1 MKEQYK
7 WDFKDFFLS
16 DEDFLDSFERLKKE
30 IVDFKKDYE
39 KFSIEERLSKY
50 YALSLLGE
58 RLVSYSELHSDL
70 DLKNE
75 TYLSYKNEV
84 YTEKTKIDNIK
95 GNINEEIL
103 KIELSL
109 EEYMKNNP
117 KAKPFYMHFYEVF
130 RLKEHTINNNVILNE
145 SLLIQRVNSLYNT
158 IISVEMPTEE
168 MEIEGSLIKVNGRVY
183 NKYIVNQDRTLRENV
198 FKTYM
203 KSLKN
208 VNGSISSLFNMRYQL
223 CFDIAK
229 EKGYK
234 SILDQVIGEDNLDM
248 KILENLISFVH
259 ENLPLLE
266 HYINLKKKKLGVE
279 EFHFYDLNI
288 NSDYNPKYSFIEGIE
303 IVKNALKDLGSKYE
317 SVLNQVLVGGM
328 IDAFPNKHKFGG
340 GYHFRNYTKPMIL
353 MNYKENFREVATIG
367 HELGHAVNG
376 ILIRD
381 NQEFQNFHFSIFLS
395 EIPSTVNEDRVEE
408 YMYKQAEK
416 ENKIIHLEQ
425 ILDKTITAIFF
436 QTMLLEFQKA
446 LCERIEKG
454 EYVNA
459 EEINQT
465 FLTLLKEY
473 YPSMTIDEESKYL
486 WQTRLHMFY
495 DVHRYYNFQYAVG
508 KITALVINKNIKEG
522 KINDYFEFLKVG
534 GSKPTLEA
542 LSIAGIDLTKKEVY
556 VDAFLYLERLLKD
569 YDALL
574 ENAS

>member
-16 DEDFLDSFERLKKE
+16 DEDFLNAFEGFKKE
-30 IVDFKKDYE
+30 ITKFKEEYE
-39 KFSIEERLSKY
+39 KLTLEEKLSKY

-58 RLVSYSELHSDL
+58 KLITYSELHSDL

-84 YTEKTKIDNIK
+84 YTEKQKVDDIK
-95 GNINEEIL
+95 GKINEEIL
-103 KIELSL
+103 KIEVPL
-109 EEYMKNNP
+109 EEYMENNP
-117 KAKPFYMHFYEVF
+117 KAKPFYMHFYDVF
-130 RLKEHTINNNVILNE
+130 RLEEHTINNHVILNE

-168 MEIEGSLIKVNGRVY
+168 MELEGSLIKVNGRVY
-183 NKYIVNQDRTLRENV
+183 NKYITNPDKTLREKV

-234 SILDQVIGEDNLDM
+234 SILDQVIYEDDLDRR
-248 KILENLISFVH
+248 IIENLTSSVH
-259 ENLPLLE
+259 ENLPLLNR
-266 HYINLKKKKLGVE
+266 YIELKKKKLGVE

-288 NSDYNPKYSFIEGIE
+288 NSDYNPKYSFNEGIE
-303 IVKNALKDLGSKYE
+303 IVKEALKGLGSKYE
-317 SVLNQVLVGGM
+317 EILNQVLAGGM
-328 IDAFPNKHKFGG
+328 IDAFSSKHKFAG
-340 GYHFRNYTKPMIL
+340 GYHWRNYTKPMIL
-353 MNYKENFREVATIG
+353 MNYKENFREVPIIG

-395 EIPSTVNEDRVEE
+395 EIASTVNEDRVED
-408 YMYKQAEK
+408 YMYKKAEE

-425 ILDKTITAIFF
+425 ILDKTVTSIFY
-436 QTMLLEFQKA
+436 QTLLLEFQKS

-459 EEINQT
+459 EDMNQN
-465 FLTLLKEY
+465 FLDLLKEY
-473 YPSMTIDEESKYL
+473 YPTMTMDEESKYL

-508 KITALVINKNIKEG
+508 KIAALVINKNIDEG
-522 KINDYFEFLKVG
+522 NIDNYFEFLKIG
-534 GSKPTLEA
+534 GSKPTLDA
-542 LSIAGIDLTKKEVY
+542 LSIAGVDVTKKEVY
-556 VDAFLYLERLLKD
+556 QDAFVYLERLLDD
-569 YDALL
+569 YENLL
-574 ENAS
+574 EK

>member
-30 IVDFKKDYE
+30 IVDFKEDYE
-39 KFSIEERLSKY
+39 KFSIEEKLSKY

>member
-30 IVDFKKDYE
+30 IVDFKEDYE
-39 KFSIEERLSKY
+39 KFSIEEKLSKY

-248 KILENLISFVH
+248 KILETLISFVH